1 MDQYDGIMAQMS
13 TSGSNIQIQETP
25 SKNVVS
31 KFNTLDGSWNSVRS
45 NDGYTYSL
53 LGYGRT
59 ELLYTAP
66 GMTPTGV
73 RNYLL
78 VDGLDLMA
86 IGGCNYVEN
95 EIPKS
100 FLSAEVFNHNWVD
113 NWESNNG
120 ELDGINGSET

>member
-1 MDQYDGIMAQMS
+1 
-13 TSGSNIQIQETP
+13 
-25 SKNVVS
+25 
-31 KFNTLDGSWNSVRS
+31 
-45 NDGYTYSL
+45 
-53 LGYGRT
+53 
-59 ELLYTAP
+59 
-66 GMTPTGV
+66 MTPTGV